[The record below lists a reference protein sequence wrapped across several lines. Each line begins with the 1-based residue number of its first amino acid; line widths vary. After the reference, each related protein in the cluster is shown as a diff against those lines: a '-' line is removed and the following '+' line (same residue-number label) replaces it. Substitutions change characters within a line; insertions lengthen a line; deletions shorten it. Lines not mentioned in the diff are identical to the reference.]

1 MKRYESVK
9 RLSVLLAAAVI
20 SMAAAFVS
28 EPRAVSNTE
37 VPVTLHLDMNSR
49 KTSIY
54 DGYSSY
60 LLGNRVSEIDTFIVT
75 RDNNNVNLDDVILNY
90 YLITYGGNTQKYL
103 ECTVYGLK
111 EGQHYPVIRPETV
124 ERETASGQLY
134 ENLERSYMV
143 ELMLGDA
150 KKQYYFLVYPES
162 EMNEYRNILLGKWV
176 QSSAGWQY
184 RYQDENLTSW
194 ALINGQW
201 YYFGT
206 DGIMKTGWQEYKGQW
221 FYLDP
226 ESGVMRSNCR
236 INGYELDSNGV
247 RI

>member
-28 EPRAVSNTE
+28 EARAVSNTE

-201 YYFGT
+201 YYFGR

>member
-9 RLSVLLAAAVI
+9 RLSVLLAAAAI

-28 EPRAVSNTE
+28 EARAVSNTE

-206 DGIMKTGWQEYKGQW
+206 DGIIWTGWQEYKGQW

>member
-1 MKRYESVK
+1 
-9 RLSVLLAAAVI
+9 
-20 SMAAAFVS
+20 
-28 EPRAVSNTE
+28 
-37 VPVTLHLDMNSR
+37 
-49 KTSIY
+49 
-54 DGYSSY
+54 
-60 LLGNRVSEIDTFIVT
+60 
-75 RDNNNVNLDDVILNY
+75 
-90 YLITYGGNTQKYL
+90 
-103 ECTVYGLK
+103 
-111 EGQHYPVIRPETV
+111 
-124 ERETASGQLY
+124 
-134 ENLERSYMV
+134 MV